1 MVLGRGLLCRAEF
14 RVLCSASF
22 KFHGFCNGFEGF
34 GFRVGGRG
42 ANKNLYDSS
51 YMGVSENRSTLFWG
65 SYNKDPTI

>member
-1 MVLGRGLLCRAEF
+1 MGSVMGLKGL
-14 RVLCSASF
+14 
-22 KFHGFCNGFEGF
+22 

-51 YMGVSENRSTLFWG
+51 YKGVSENRSTLFWG